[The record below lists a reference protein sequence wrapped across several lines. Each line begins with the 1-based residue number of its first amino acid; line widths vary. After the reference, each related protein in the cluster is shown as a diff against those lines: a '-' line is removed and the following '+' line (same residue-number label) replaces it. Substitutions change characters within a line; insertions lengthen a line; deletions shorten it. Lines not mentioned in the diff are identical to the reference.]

1 MSDEEA
7 ASIQCGIEVAALG
20 TVEVYGMQLE
30 AQPGPS
36 GYKATSRGGVYENA
50 HLRDDVLA
58 ITKTG
63 VNRHSCTVNIIH
75 ENHL

>member
-1 MSDEEA
+1 
-7 ASIQCGIEVAALG
+7 
-20 TVEVYGMQLE
+20 MQLE